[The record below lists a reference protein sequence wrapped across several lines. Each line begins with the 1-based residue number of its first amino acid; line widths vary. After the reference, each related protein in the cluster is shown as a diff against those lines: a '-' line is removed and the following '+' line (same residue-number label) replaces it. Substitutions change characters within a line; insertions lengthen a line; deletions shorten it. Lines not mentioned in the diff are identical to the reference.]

1 MKSISSAIVVLAG
14 IYGITTSI
22 AILAMNASVVPLL
35 GVTAGIVT
43 LALGLVGWWASLK
56 YDRS

>member
-14 IYGITTSI
+14 IYGLTASLPILSITGP
-22 AILAMNASVVPLL
+22 LALL

-56 YDRS
+56 YDR

>member
-1 MKSISSAIVVLAG
+1 MKSIASAIVVLAG
-14 IYGITTSI
+14 IHGITASI
-22 AILAMNASVVPLL
+22 SLLTMQPPPFPFL

-56 YDRS
+56 YDR

>member
-1 MKSISSAIVVLAG
+1 MKSIASAIVVLAG
-14 IYGITTSI
+14 IYGLTASI
-22 AILAMNASVVPLL
+22 PILTIQGSVVPLL

-56 YDRS
+56 YDR